1 MRHNNLMKLVSAV
14 VVFITPGAV
23 LAAGAAPKS
32 GVEVCA
38 KTALAKYPG
47 NILQAVLK
55 DEKEGLVWELEIEQK
70 DNKLIE
76 VECNANSGK
85 IVETET
91 RVEDANDPS
100 FKSLAKV
107 SEDQARK
114 TALEKFPGEVER
126 VEYEIE
132 SDGKAS
138 YEFDIKTKKGDMRVE
153 VDTASGKIVESS
165 TEVLEIGRL

>member
-1 MRHNNLMKLVSAV
+1 MRYKNMMKMIGSVVLV
-14 VVFITPGAV
+14 ITPGVV
-23 LAAGAAPKS
+23 LAASAAPKS

-38 KTALAKYPG
+38 KTAIAKYPG

-70 DNKLIE
+70 DNKLVE
-76 VECNANSGK
+76 VECSAKSGK

-100 FKSLAKV
+100 FKSLVKV
-107 SEDQARK
+107 SEEQARK

-126 VEYEIE
+126 AEYEIE

-165 TEVLEIGRL
+165 TELLEIGRL